1 MPPRGS
7 CRICDGPK
15 RAEVD
20 ALLGAGTSIG
30 AVARRTGYPQTT
42 VFNHAKRCA
51 APVLQRRDVSAVAPL
66 PRVDVEPGD
75 PIVPLLDD
83 LARKHEKLSRA
94 FEEATSPDLLNDLSV
109 QARNNLLAQAK
120 LVGMRQRP
128 RDPIAVLTDHPDFSA
143 AVSAIAEALDVHPEA
158 REAVRLRL
166 EAVVGK
172 VGALA

>member
-20 ALLGAGTSIG
+20 ALLCANTSIG

-42 VFNHAKRCA
+42 VFSHAKRCA
-51 APVLQRRDVSAVAPL
+51 APVARKADVATISL
-66 PRVDVEPGD
+66 PRVEVDPGD
-75 PIVPLLDD
+75 PIVPLLED
-83 LARKHEKLSRA
+83 LARKHEKLSA
-94 FEEATSPDLLNDLSV
+94 AYEAVDSPALLNDLSV

-128 RDPIAVLTDHPDFSA
+128 RDPVALLVEHPDFGA
-143 AVSAIAEALDVHPEA
+143 AVAAVAEALDAHPEA